1 MKKEWIKLFLIA
13 SLAFN
18 IAFVSMVIYKKFG
31 TEKSTPYV
39 DTMTI
44 DNIELN
50 AKQKIDL
57 SKIIGSFRATLT
69 SYKSDILEKRIDII
83 ESFGNPEYRVEKI
96 IEDINLLNEIENK
109 LNTGFAM
116 TLIDINSIL
125 DSKQWLKFLYSLC
138 RNWFFS
144 GMESGN

>member
-31 TEKSTPYV
+31 MEKSAPYV
-39 DTMTI
+39 DTLTI

-50 AKQKIDL
+50 TKQKIDL
-57 SKIIGSFRATLT
+57 SKIIGSFRAALT
-69 SYKSDILEKRIDII
+69 SYKSEILEKRIDII
-83 ESFGNPEYRVEKI
+83 ESFGDPEFSVEKI

-116 TLIDINSIL
+116 TLIEINSIL
-125 DSKQWLKFLYSLC
+125 DSKQWLKFLYSLS